1 MVLLLLLTITKD
13 PEAPNELYI
22 ETFYD
27 CFTQMVHISAI
38 GTAQVDLKPAS
49 IQEQQLSTVNC
60 HGSSLLAIGHV
71 DRCWPFCG
79 LFSKST
85 GHVGRGNPG
94 HGLPSRAGVL
104 NF

>member
-22 ETFYD
+22 ETCYD

-49 IQEQQLSTVNC
+49 IQEQQLSTGNC
-60 HGSSLLAIGHV
+60 HGSSLLAIGPV
-71 DRCWPFCG
+71 DRCWPSYG

-85 GHVGRGNPG
+85 GRVGRQNLAMACP
-94 HGLPSRAGVL
+94 LEPA
-104 NF
+104 